1 MELSKDTLIKDV
13 LEYGDPEA
21 IVDVLQGYGM
31 HCIGCALAHGET
43 LEDAAAV
50 HGVNPDEIIA
60 KIKEVCDKN

>member
-1 MELSKDTLIKDV
+1 MELTKDTLIKDV
-13 LEYGDPEA
+13 LAFGDPEA
-21 IVDVLQGYGM
+21 IVDVLQSYGM

-60 KIKEVCDKN
+60 KIKEVCGK

>member
-1 MELSKDTLIKDV
+1 MELTKDTLIKDV
-13 LEYGDPEA
+13 LTFGDPEA
-21 IVDVLQGYGM
+21 IEDVLQSYGM

-60 KIKEVCDKN
+60 KIKEVCGK